1 MIGRNKRGIRRTSTR
16 VRLAVAAAV
25 LVGGGAAAAVGV
37 AASHGGATA
46 ATSAGYYSSTL
57 SPSHAMSDAMN
68 MWNKSPQ
75 TSLSLIAR
83 MTPMSNVSTTSFH
96 THTLAL
102 QRGTVVA
109 EERNAFVIKS
119 TNHQLELWN
128 VTRGTKF
135 LNVFGNNMGM
145 NALTGNGNSMA
156 MPNHMSMS
164 RGARVLARGDLVF
177 IFGEKVHGQL
187 VAQLVLFVAPLKV
200 TTTPTAPPSFT
211 ATATARPTSTTP
223 APGTTV
229 TVTATPAATA
239 TVPNTTVNGTP
250 AVSST
255 HS

>member
-1 MIGRNKRGIRRTSTR
+1 MIGRNKRGIRGTSTR

-25 LVGGGAAAAVGV
+25 LVGGGAAAVVGV

-57 SPSHAMSDAMN
+57 STSHAMSDAMN
-68 MWNKSPQ
+68 VWNKSPQ
-75 TSLSLIAR
+75 ASLSLIAR
-83 MTPMSNVSTTSFH
+83 MTPMSNVKTTSFH

-119 TNHQLELWN
+119 ANHQLELWN

-145 NALTGNGNSMA
+145 NALTGNGGSMA

-164 RGARVLARGDLVF
+164 RGARVLTRGDLVF

-187 VAQLVLFVAPLKV
+187 VAQLVLFVAPLQV
-200 TTTPTAPPSFT
+200 TTTPTATPSFT

-223 APGTTV
+223 APTTTV
-229 TVTATPAATA
+229 TVTATPAS

>member
-1 MIGRNKRGIRRTSTR
+1 MIGRNKRGIRGTSTR

-25 LVGGGAAAAVGV
+25 LVGGGAAAVVGV
-37 AASHGGATA
+37 AASHGSSPTA
-46 ATSAGYYSSTL
+46 ASSAGYYTSTL
-57 SPSHAMSDAMN
+57 SESHAMSDAMN
-68 MWNKSPQ
+68 IWNKSPQ

-83 MTPMSNVSTTSFH
+83 MTPMSNTSATNFH
-96 THTLAL
+96 SHTLEL

-119 TNHQLELWN
+119 ANHQLELWN
-128 VTRGTKF
+128 VGKGTKF

-145 NALTGNGNSMA
+145 NALTGNGNSMS
-156 MPNHMSMS
+156 MPNHTSWS
-164 RGARVLARGDLVF
+164 KGARVLNRGDLVF

-200 TTTPTAPPSFT
+200 TTTPTPTVAPSMT
-211 ATATARPTSTTP
+211 ATSTTVP
-223 APGTTV
+223 APGVTV
-229 TVTATPAATA
+229 TVTANPTA

>member
-57 SPSHAMSDAMN
+57 STSHAMSDAMN

-156 MPNHMSMS
+156 MPNHTSWS
-164 RGARVLARGDLVF
+164 KGARVLNRGDIVF

-200 TTTPTAPPSFT
+200 TTTPTFTPT
-211 ATATARPTSTTP
+211 ATVTPTTP

>member
-1 MIGRNKRGIRRTSTR
+1 MIGRNKRGIRGTSTR

-25 LVGGGAAAAVGV
+25 LVGGGAAAVVGV
-37 AASHGGATA
+37 AASHGSSPTA
-46 ATSAGYYSSTL
+46 ASSAGYYTSTL
-57 SPSHAMSDAMN
+57 SQSHAMSDAMN

-83 MTPMSNVSTTSFH
+83 MTPMSNTSPTNFH

-119 TNHQLELWN
+119 ANHQLELWN

-145 NALTGNGNSMA
+145 NALTGNGNSMS
-156 MPNHMSMS
+156 MPNHTSWS
-164 RGARVLARGDLVF
+164 KGARVLNRGDIVF

-200 TTTPTAPPSFT
+200 TTTPIPTVAPSMTA
-211 ATATARPTSTTP
+211 TSTTVP
-223 APGTTV
+223 APGVTV
-229 TVTATPAATA
+229 TVTANPTA

>member
-16 VRLAVAAAV
+16 VRMAVAAAV
-25 LVGGGAAAAVGV
+25 LVGGGAAAAIGV
-37 AASHGGATA
+37 AASHGSSPTA
-46 ATSAGYYSSTL
+46 ASSAGYYTSTL
-57 SPSHAMSDAMN
+57 STSHAMSDAMN

-75 TSLSLIAR
+75 ASLSLIAR
-83 MTPMSNVSTTSFH
+83 MTPMSNVKTTSFH

-145 NALTGNGNSMA
+145 NALTGNGGSMA

-164 RGARVLARGDLVF
+164 RGARVLTRGDLVF

-187 VAQLVLFVAPLKV
+187 VAQLVLFVAPLQV
-200 TTTPTAPPSFT
+200 TTTPTATSSWT
-211 ATATARPTSTTP
+211 ATPTARPTSTTTP

-229 TVTATPAATA
+229 TVTATPAS

>member
-1 MIGRNKRGIRRTSTR
+1 MIGRNKRGIRGTSTR

-25 LVGGGAAAAVGV
+25 LVGGGAAAVVGV
-37 AASHGGATA
+37 AASHGSSPTA
-46 ATSAGYYSSTL
+46 ASSAGYYSSTL
-57 SPSHAMSDAMN
+57 SEAHAMSAAMN
-68 MWNKSPQ
+68 IWNKSPQ

-83 MTPMSNVSTTSFH
+83 MTPMSNTSATNFH
-96 THTLAL
+96 THTLEL

-119 TNHQLELWN
+119 GNHQLELWG

-164 RGARVLARGDLVF
+164 KGARVLARGDLVF

-200 TTTPTAPPSFT
+200 TTTPTPTVAPT
-211 ATATARPTSTTP
+211 ATSTTVP
-223 APGTTV
+223 APTTTV
-229 TVTATPAATA
+229 TVTANPTA